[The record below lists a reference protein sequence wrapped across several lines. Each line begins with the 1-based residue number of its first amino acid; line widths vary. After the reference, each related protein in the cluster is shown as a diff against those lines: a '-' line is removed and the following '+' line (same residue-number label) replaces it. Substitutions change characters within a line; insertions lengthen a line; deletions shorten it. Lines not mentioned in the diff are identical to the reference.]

1 MILRLTT
8 PYIKCLLP
16 LPAGTMKNR
25 GAPWSAVA
33 PATAV
38 LPGFHGGSFAAALQG
53 NHASSDNRKV
63 VRTPRAVRECLP
75 MGRVEFVYFDA
86 GGGHRAAAT
95 ALRLTTEQQLHWDV
109 HLMNLQEL
117 LDSIDPVLRL
127 SGLRLQDLYN
137 WLLKMG
143 WTWGAG
149 VGLRALQAAV
159 RLYHPQQVKLLEEY
173 WRKNQPALVVSLVP
187 HFNRA
192 LFESLRRVTPVNPFV
207 TVLTDFADY
216 PPHFW
221 LERQEQFVIC
231 GSERAA
237 AQARSTG
244 LRDDQIYEVSG
255 MILHPKFYQAVAVD
269 RAAERRRLG
278 LDPDLP
284 TGLVMFGGH
293 GSSVMVKIAKKLEAA
308 QQSLQLILVCGHN
321 ERLAAMLRGLR
332 GKVRKYVEGFT
343 TEVPYYMRLADFFI
357 GKPGPGSISEAL
369 AMKLPVIVERNARTL
384 PQERYNADWVLAN
397 QVGLV
402 VRDFGRIT
410 PTVEELLDPSNFS
423 RFRQNAAAINN
434 RAVFE
439 IPGIL
444 NEILKKT
451 V

>member
-1 MILRLTT
+1 
-8 PYIKCLLP
+8 
-16 LPAGTMKNR
+16 
-25 GAPWSAVA
+25 
-33 PATAV
+33 
-38 LPGFHGGSFAAALQG
+38 
-53 NHASSDNRKV
+53 
-63 VRTPRAVRECLP
+63 

-95 ALRLTTEQQLHWDV
+95 ALRFVTEQQLRWDV

-149 VGLRALQAAV
+149 TGLRVLQAAI

-173 WRKNQPALVVSLVP
+173 WRKSQPSLVVSIVP

-192 LFESLRRVTPVNPFV
+192 LFESLRRVSPVTPFV
-207 TVLTDFADY
+207 TVITDFADY

-221 LERQEQFVIC
+221 IERQEQFVIC
-231 GSERAA
+231 GSPRAV

-244 LRDDQIYEVSG
+244 LRDDQIFETSG
-255 MILHPKFYQAVAVD
+255 MILHPKFYQAITVD

-278 LDPDLP
+278 LDPNLP
-284 TGLVMFGGH
+284 TGLVMFGGE
-293 GSSVMVKIAKKLEAA
+293 GSSVMVKIARKLEA
-308 QQSLQLILVCGHN
+308 SKLNLQLILVCGHN
-321 ERLAAMLRGLR
+321 ERLAAILRGIQ

-343 TEVPYYMRLADFFI
+343 TEVPYYMYLADFFI

-369 AMKLPVIVERNARTL
+369 AMKLPVIVERNDRTL
-384 PQERYNADWVLAN
+384 PQERYNADWVLEK

-402 VRDFGRIT
+402 MRDFGRIT
-410 PTVEELLDPSNFS
+410 PTVEELLDPPSFA
-423 RFRQNAAAINN
+423 RYRANAAALNN
-434 RAVFE
+434 QAVFE

-444 NEILKKT
+444 AEVAKKAT
-451 V
+451 P